1 MLPYDRDLPVTG
13 RGNMG
18 EFDQL
23 DAYIHAADAEALAAL
38 TAGLDVEA
46 HLQEILQRAESP
58 EQKAQAT
65 DDDI

>member
-1 MLPYDRDLPVTG
+1 
-13 RGNMG
+13 MG